1 MKSSAKCDPPCK
13 TCVCEKKV
21 MFYPVNRHL
30 LVKDIPEDEEQNT
43 VLLPDDYKVKNVR
56 EYKPMKVVRVAEDSK
71 LKLDSGH
78 IVIVEASMVKEVDYR
93 GNTYNLILENYV
105 YGAVSLL

>member
-30 LVKDIPEDEEQNT
+30 LVKEIPEEEQQNT
-43 VLLPDDYKVKNVR
+43 ILLPDDYKVKNISM
-56 EYKPMKVVRVAEDSK
+56 YKPMKVVRAAEDSK
-71 LKLDSGH
+71 LEVDSGH
-78 IVIVEASMVKEVDYR
+78 VVIVESSMVKEVEYR
-93 GNTYNLILENYV
+93 GQTFNIVLEYYV
-105 YGAVSLL
+105 YGTISLL